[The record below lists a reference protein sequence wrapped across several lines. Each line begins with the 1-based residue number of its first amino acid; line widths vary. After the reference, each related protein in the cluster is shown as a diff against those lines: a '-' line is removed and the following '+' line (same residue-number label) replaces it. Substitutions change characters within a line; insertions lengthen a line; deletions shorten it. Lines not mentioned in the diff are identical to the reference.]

1 MSSPSSKERAR
12 VHRNRASPAFQ
23 RGTEERTE
31 DVHIPITELEP
42 VPLVSGVAPH
52 DHSIC
57 ERALEIHKQ
66 DSNAYATTKTY
77 GQGHLN
83 ISAIQLQI
91 SMLLFV
97 STTAGRLD
105 GYQIALVVL
114 ICIALTT
121 EFTIFVIL
129 AVLANAKTDQIGK
142 SGACACTATSLNALV
157 TSMTGFL
164 LILTTAITSVSVY
177 AKVTGVGPHV
187 ANFTGR

>member
-1 MSSPSSKERAR
+1 MSSPKGRHRAPR
-12 VHRNRASPAFQ
+12 LRASPAFQ
-23 RGTEERTE
+23 RGEENPGAQPAP
-31 DVHIPITELEP
+31 DFVSIPM
-42 VPLVSGVAPH
+42 VPDHVAPRDH

-97 STTAGRLD
+97 STTVGKLD
-105 GYQIALVVL
+105 GYQITLVVL
-114 ICIALTT
+114 ICVALTT
-121 EFTIFVIL
+121 EFIIFVIL
-129 AVLANAKTDQIGK
+129 AILAKSTTDKIGK
-142 SGACACTATSLNALV
+142 GSCPTTATSLNALV

-177 AKVTGVGPHV
+177 AKVTGVVLPHTT
-187 ANFTGR
+187 NSTGG

>member
-1 MSSPSSKERAR
+1 MSSSPKERTR

-23 RGTEERTE
+23 RGTEAGVE
-31 DVHIPITELEP
+31 DVRVPMTELEP
-42 VPLVSGVAPH
+42 VPLVSGAAAPH

-91 SMLLFV
+91 SMILFV

-105 GYQIALVVL
+105 GYQIALIVL

-129 AVLANAKTDQIGK
+129 AILANAKTDKIGTR
-142 SGACACTATSLNALV
+142 CTCTATSLNALV

-177 AKVTGVGPHV
+177 AKVTSAGPPA
-187 ANFTGR
+187 ANFTG